1 MNSIYNRKNTAILD
15 IILKPVEVGKKSEKS
30 LCALP
35 QCSDVFGR
43 LVGGLALLETF
54 IKTYDPFS
62 WSNYY
67 NDINGWRKFCNLQ
80 QSYFV
85 IFIH

>member
-1 MNSIYNRKNTAILD
+1 MDSIYNRKNTVILELD

-43 LVGGLALLETF
+43 LVGGLAEQ
-54 IKTYDPFS
+54 P
-62 WSNYY
+62 
-67 NDINGWRKFCNLQ
+67 RK
-80 QSYFV
+80 Y
-85 IFIH
+85 